1 MTLDPSCTPGLHCQQ
16 QGRVVVRQRV
26 TSHLHCHSTNK
37 LVTYL
42 QHTTIQNTMP
52 PIPSS
57 NCYTMPFSMC
67 LHISMFLYLSWF
79 AYIDDKRSS
88 STESSSCKNNF
99 YGIVLSFGGR
109 VIKMASG
116 RQTCSIYLQRFS
128 FGTNGGR
135 KSKGNWLTE
144 VQMIT
149 TDKMV
154 SVIITMVAHKTI
166 KPQQSLNQ
174 PGSTDAQPVT
184 MSQTSGRAITAC
196 QNNAIITGEHT
207 EPIATACSA
216 NVTTSPVS

>member
-109 VIKMASG
+109 VIKNGIWPVNVLYLSPKVLFRNQWRKKIK
-116 RQTCSIYLQRFS
+116 RQL
-128 FGTNGGR
+128 TNW
-135 KSKGNWLTE
+135 SSNDNDW
-144 VQMIT
+144 
-149 TDKMV
+149 
-154 SVIITMVAHKTI
+154 
-166 KPQQSLNQ
+166 
-174 PGSTDAQPVT
+174 
-184 MSQTSGRAITAC
+184 
-196 QNNAIITGEHT
+196 
-207 EPIATACSA
+207 
-216 NVTTSPVS
+216 